1 MVTVTSAAVD
11 EVGAVGV
18 DELPHALTMID
29 APIAAISS
37 RREKYVFFIGTT
49 PLHTAID
56 RGKRRADGDLAYR
69 LSFLSNRAYRLFS
82 SGATIAAWRF
92 GPSATR
98 RWRSSRSS
106 MRSRP
111 TRLPCSSTSGDF
123 QAPAAIRSSVVT
135 RWPRRSRLAAS
146 TTRTTNRSADAAGR
160 APIHAIPRGA
170 TTAFAATPTTWRRR
184 SSRAQSRLFYARR
197 GCD

>member
-111 TRLPCSSTSGDF
+111 TRLHCSSTSGED
-123 QAPAAIRSSVVT
+123 AT
-135 RWPRRSRLAAS
+135 RRHHVRRDALVAMPSRLDC
-146 TTRTTNRSADAAGR
+146 RLFE
-160 APIHAIPRGA
+160 GA
-170 TTAFAATPTTWRRR
+170 RVSGHPHRRR
-184 SSRAQSRLFYARR
+184 RHDRTAPLYV
-197 GCD
+197 